1 MNPMLVLRKFLPVVL
16 LAAVALLAS
25 TPVSAQPDTDPK
37 GTTGQDTKWMVNDAE
52 FYFKVNVR
60 QLMAAELVKGDGVK
74 AIKDALNTN
83 NEVKTILEAAN
94 LDVTKDIDSILA
106 SGTGTPKDA
115 KVQVIMRGRFDKDKV
130 LKAVAK
136 REEVKMHKEGEIQV
150 FEISPSGD
158 QSVYGAVM
166 NAQTIVLTQSKAATV
181 ALVKTGGTRAA
192 TLSKGMRGAL
202 ARFNGK
208 ESMAMAL
215 VVNEDLKKTLQKA
228 PKLGDSAAKLQTI
241 TVALT
246 LTDSIALN
254 INGVTNDQKAA
265 RQLATLLEGARATG
279 KMLLA
284 GLEEVPAFVPDLL
297 DLIKIAGGKDSVTL
311 DLRISKETIQK
322 IKKDLG
328 GS

>member
-1 MNPMLVLRKFLPVVL
+1 MNPMLLLRKFLPVVL
-16 LAAVALLAS
+16 LTAVALL
-25 TPVSAQPDTDPK
+25 TCDPISAQPDTDPK
-37 GTTGQDTKWMVNDAE
+37 GTGGEDTKWMVNDAE
-52 FYFKVNVR
+52 FYFKINVR
-60 QLMAAELVKGDGVK
+60 QLLSSELVKGDGVK
-74 AIKDALNTN
+74 AIKDAINTN
-83 NEVKTILEAAN
+83 NDVKTLLAAAN
-94 LDVTKDIDSILA
+94 LDVTKDIDSVLA

-115 KVQVIMRGRFDKDKV
+115 KVQVIVRGRFDKDKV
-130 LKAVAK
+130 LAAVQK
-136 REEVKMHKEGEIQV
+136 REEVKIHKEGELQV

-158 QSVYGAVM
+158 QAVYGAVM

-181 ALVKTGGTRAA
+181 ALVKTGGTKAA
-192 TLSKGMRGAL
+192 TLSKGMRGAM
-202 ARFNGK
+202 ARFTGK

-215 VVNEDLKKTLQKA
+215 VVNEDLRKALQKA

-241 TVALT
+241 TVSLT
-246 LTDSIALN
+246 LTDAIALN
-254 INGVTNDQKAA
+254 INGVTNDQKAS

-311 DLRISKETIQK
+311 DLRISKETIKK